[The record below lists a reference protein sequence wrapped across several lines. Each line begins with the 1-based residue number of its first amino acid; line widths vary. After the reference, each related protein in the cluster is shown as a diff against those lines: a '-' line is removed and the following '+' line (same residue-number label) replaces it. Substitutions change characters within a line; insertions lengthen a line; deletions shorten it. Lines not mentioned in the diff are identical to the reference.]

1 MKTYNKIMLKFW
13 LAIAIVLFFTITY
26 LGFTEGFD
34 KWAYYYVFVVLTV
47 VMYLMRKW
55 MMKREEKHLQ
65 FLENQKEE
73 QK

>member
-34 KWAYYYVFVVLTV
+34 KWAYYYVFVALTV

>member
-1 MKTYNKIMLKFW
+1 MKTYNKIMIYFW
-13 LAIAIVLFFTITY
+13 LATAIILFVTITY

-34 KWAYYYVFVVLTV
+34 KWAYYYVFALLTV
-47 VMYLMRKW
+47 VMYFMRKW

-65 FLENQKEE
+65 FLENQKEN